1 MLIFFLIGMVL
12 NLDFACLPNKCGTL
26 NLFKVYKFQ
35 TLLNFLTRVELCG
48 QETIDGVF
56 GPMNSCNKYFC
67 MFDSKI
73 GIRKPHS
80 YGVGISNS

>member
-48 QETIDGVF
+48 QETIDGLF
-56 GPMNSCNKYFC
+56 G
-67 MFDSKI
+67 
-73 GIRKPHS
+73 
-80 YGVGISNS
+80 